1 MTKIEFIEEL
11 EEIIAFSIQT
21 RGEGL
26 SPEASKYFEAFKAI
40 EENEKPVFTESG
52 AKILQ
57 WMRDNKDS
65 YNNIFKA
72 KDICEGL
79 FLSST
84 RIVSGAMRKLVA
96 DNYVSKTAGNPVCYS
111 ITDDGMT
118 CEIKYEPKEEKD

>member
-1 MTKIEFIEEL
+1 M
-11 EEIIAFSIQT
+11 
-21 RGEGL
+21 
-26 SPEASKYFEAFKAI
+26 
-40 EENEKPVFTESG
+40 FTESG

-111 ITDDGMT
+111 ITDEGMI